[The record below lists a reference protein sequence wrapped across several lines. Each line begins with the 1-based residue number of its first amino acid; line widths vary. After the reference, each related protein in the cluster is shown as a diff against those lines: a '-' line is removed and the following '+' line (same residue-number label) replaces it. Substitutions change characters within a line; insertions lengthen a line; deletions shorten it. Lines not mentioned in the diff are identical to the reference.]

1 VSSASDNSGQQR
13 GRGNRHDTER
23 KNLQEQAFYLSV
35 EGKTCR
41 EIAKIL
47 NIDKTTASK
56 YIRAEEQIRAEE
68 LAERRESEKARRI
81 ARLQQLSKLAE
92 SKSDVPGSG
101 ALGACGKFEEMINR
115 ILGVDAP
122 TKIDVGLKDLLNAFD
137 DSATDS
143 GTDKGVPE

>member
-1 VSSASDNSGQQR
+1 MSGASDGVGQRTRNSGE
-13 GRGNRHDTER
+13 RHDTER
-23 KNLQEQAFYLSV
+23 KSLQEQAFYLSV

-47 NIDKTTASK
+47 NINKDTASK
-56 YIRAEEQIRAEE
+56 YIRAEEQVRAEE

-92 SKSDVPGSG
+92 SKAEIPGSG

-122 TKIDVGLKDLLNAFD
+122 TKVEVGIQALVDALND
-137 DSATDS
+137 
-143 GTDKGVPE
+143 E